1 MLTSFLIRLQKAMF
15 SIYIE
20 AALALLIL
28 VLISID
34 QHEIQRQI
42 DYC

>member
-1 MLTSFLIRLQKAMF
+1 MMTSFLIRLQKAMF
-15 SIYIE
+15 SISVE